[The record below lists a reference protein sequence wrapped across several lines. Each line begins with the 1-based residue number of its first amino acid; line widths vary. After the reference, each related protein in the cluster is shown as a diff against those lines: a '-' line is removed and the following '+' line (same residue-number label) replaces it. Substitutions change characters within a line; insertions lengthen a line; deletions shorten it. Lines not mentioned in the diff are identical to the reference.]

1 MALTSQPNPLTSRL
15 EQDQLSLTGRKSIEN
30 GPELQRPSFSIAI
43 EDRADEDDSFQL
55 APPRLSMPLEEEG
68 QTGRSIEIG
77 RHALDDRQPGRLS
90 RGSGSF
96 GAVRGSD
103 RFDLSALGLS
113 DVSHPLLED
122 SVLRDADEEDP
133 EVLGRKPNLA
143 LVVI

>member
-1 MALTSQPNPLTSRL
+1 M
-15 EQDQLSLTGRKSIEN
+15 
-30 GPELQRPSFSIAI
+30 
-43 EDRADEDDSFQL
+43 DDSFQL

-77 RHALDDRQPGRLS
+77 RHALDDREPGRLS

-103 RFDLSALGLS
+103 RFDLSAPGLS

-122 SVLRDADEEDP
+122 SVLRDADDEDP
-133 EVLGRKPNLA
+133 EFLGRKSNPA
-143 LVVI
+143 SVVI